1 MLGYEDGVPAHRRL
15 LAVIFWGCRGK
26 PLADEVCGMD
36 KDRFDP
42 TFPKIGFVL
51 RVQTEA
57 GAERRPRK
65 PRKKCV
71 EVVHGLESDSKL
83 FGGLTSPCGTADER
97 LH

>member
-1 MLGYEDGVPAHRRL
+1 
-15 LAVIFWGCRGK
+15 
-26 PLADEVCGMD
+26 
-36 KDRFDP
+36 
-42 TFPKIGFVL
+42 L